1 MLIDLRFEQLKPRT
15 APAFEAEFEQAL
27 PGRAALSPLGGF
39 WRTEV
44 GNVDQLVQLWP
55 YQDGAHRDK
64 VLQAAA
70 QLPAWAAIESH
81 ASSMEQESRLLVPA
95 PFSPAIQPRK
105 LGNVYE
111 LRIYDYEAGIIPT
124 VIERWQEKIEARL
137 KLSPLVMCGFTT
149 SGRLHQWV
157 HLWAYENAFERQKIR
172 AESIRMKIWPPGAAG
187 GLIRQRNRLLVP
199 SSFSPLG

>member
-15 APAFEAEFEQAL
+15 VPAFETEFALAL
-27 PGRAALSPLGGF
+27 PQRAALSPLGGF

-44 GNVDQLVQLWP
+44 GNVDQLVQVWP
-55 YQDGAHRDK
+55 YQGGTQRDR
-64 VLQAAA
+64 VLKEAA

-95 PFSPAIQPRK
+95 PFSPPIEPRK
-105 LGNVYE
+105 LGGLYE
-111 LRIYDYEAGIIPT
+111 LRIYSYEAGRIPY
-124 VIERWQEKIEARL
+124 VIERWQARIEARL

-157 HLWAYENAFERQKIR
+157 HLWAYENALERQKIR
-172 AESIRMKIWPPGAAG
+172 AESIRQKIWPPDATA
-187 GLIRQRNRLLVP
+187 GLIRQQNMLLVP
-199 SSFSPLG
+199 SSFSPLN